1 LIGLSLFDSVCLL
14 DWSVYVELLGLSDVK
29 PRGPPL
35 RPHTDQPA
43 VTSQDREAPVKLER
57 NTGTSQ
63 TANSTG
69 SLHQLWCTL
78 TQMFKTK
85 TLSSWTKTHISPKTK
100 TTTP

>member
-1 LIGLSLFDSVCLL
+1 
-14 DWSVYVELLGLSDVK
+14 VYVELLGLSDVK

-43 VTSQDREAPVKLER
+43 VISHDREAPVKLER

-69 SLHQLWCTL
+69 RPVECLIIGLIGL
-78 TQMFKTK
+78 
-85 TLSSWTKTHISPKTK
+85 I
-100 TTTP
+100 